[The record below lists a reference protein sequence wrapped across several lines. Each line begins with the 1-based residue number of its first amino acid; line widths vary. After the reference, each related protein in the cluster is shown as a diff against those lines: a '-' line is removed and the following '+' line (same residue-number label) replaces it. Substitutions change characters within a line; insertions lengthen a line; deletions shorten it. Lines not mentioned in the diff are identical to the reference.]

1 MNAKDL
7 LNRLD
12 STRLQ
17 LGDRLDAL
25 RSVVPEPANL
35 AGGLTLDASSLLD
48 AGMGANWGT
57 VGRMLDAAAQAGRAA
72 SPRSAHA
79 TRPLNPARPAP
90 VVDVEDAVLTDRS
103 AGVASAVRLAP
114 GGSLPE
120 AGGDGPD

>member
-12 STRLQ
+12 ATRLQ

-57 VGRMLDAAAQAGRAA
+57 VGRMLDAAAQASCAA
-72 SPRSAHA
+72 SPQSSYSN
-79 TRPLNPARPAP
+79 RPLNPARPAP

-103 AGVASAVRLAP
+103 AGAATAVRLAP
-114 GGSLPE
+114 GGSPPE
-120 AGGDGPD
+120 AGADGPD